1 MKKTTLLFLT
11 VFLTFFSLCN
21 AQSVIN
27 ITTSGGSYTS
37 EKWVNIT
44 TEINGAGTQ
53 VWGQGDGTYS
63 NGAGLINEDI
73 ELSPGVY
80 YVNCYDKFADSWDG
94 TLISITAYGEV
105 LNDNGGNSPDDGS
118 NNDVSSDW
126 EPDTPELELEVSLMI
141 TVPDAPSCLLP
152 LGLTAS
158 NITTSSAVLSWE
170 ESGTASLYNV
180 EVVLEGETATG
191 TPTDIG
197 VANGFT
203 KSDLTPFTE
212 YDFYVQADCESDGT
226 SGWVGPYTFSTLPV
240 APENDDCSGAIA
252 LTVNEDLECTVITS
266 GTTLGATESV
276 QEGEVTGTPNTDVWF
291 SFVATYPAHEI
302 EISNVENQGG
312 GTSTS
317 TDMGMAVYD
326 ATAGCEAL
334 VFVDDSDPNTLI
346 LEGLDVG
353 TTYYV
358 RVYGWYGTVQYNNFD
373 ICVGTLPCLE
383 GEASGAIVADCDNGE
398 FSIEVE
404 VTDQGDILHLSD
416 GTTTIDV
423 TGSGTYIFGPYISG
437 SEVDIDAIHTDE
449 YCDFEVDSFIY
460 DCPPSNDDCT
470 APISLI
476 ANMDLECTE
485 VTSATTLGATASSQ
499 EDDVT
504 GTPNTDVWF
513 SFEAISSI
521 HQIVISNVVNLGGGT
536 STSTDMGMAVY
547 DATNGCEAL
556 TIIDDSDPNTLM
568 LEGLEV
574 GTLYYV
580 RVYGW
585 SSSVQYNTFDICLGS
600 VMCMAAETTA
610 AVVPD
615 CDNDQFY
622 IDVLVT
628 EFGDLTSLSDG
639 NQEQTISESQPLYN
653 FGPYSNGTEV
663 TISAVHSN
671 TDCDFE
677 VDSFNYSCPPE
688 NDACSSATL
697 VSELPYNFSQ
707 DAIGATNNDGFIGS
721 CSYGMNDGVWY
732 TFMVDES
739 GTIEVDIS
747 EVTGWDLE
755 LAVYSG
761 TCGDFTCVTSSDS
774 GYSGDGESVSFT
786 GDAGVQYYV
795 NIGYYG
801 GSSDGSEGPFTIDVS
816 SPDTATLSPTL
827 SIVDHFEESSFSYY
841 PNPVENVLNIK
852 SVSTIQNVSV
862 FNMVGQEV
870 LRVNPAKIESTIDMS
885 QLSIGAYFVQVTI
898 DNIVETIKVVKH

>member
-266 GTTLGATESV
+266 GTTLGATESA

-326 ATAGCEAL
+326 ATTGCEAL
-334 VFVDDSDPNTLI
+334 VFVDDSDPNNLI

-358 RVYGWYGTVQYNNFD
+358 RVYGWYGTIQYNNFD
-373 ICVGTLPCLE
+373 ICIGTLPCLE
-383 GEASGAIVADCDNGE
+383 GEATGTIVTDCDSGE

-404 VTDQGDILHLSD
+404 VTYQGSMTDLTD
-416 GTTTIDV
+416 GTNTIEV
-423 TGSGTYIFGPYISG
+423 TSEGTYTFGPYP
-437 SEVDIDAIHTDE
+437 SETMVGIETVHNND
-449 YCDFEVDSFIY
+449 YCDFEVGEFEFKCPEVIVCGETLSETYCYGDDAEETFIY
-460 DCPPSNDDCT
+460 SSSDGITPLLIEFSQGTLEFYDSWGEIYTYDDLV
-470 APISLI
+470 IYDGL
-476 ANMDLECTE
+476 
-485 VTSATTLGATASSQ
+485 
-499 EDDVT
+499 DDA
-504 GTPNTDVWF
+504 GTVLF
-513 SFEAISSI
+513 
-521 HQIVISNVVNLGGGT
+521 
-536 STSTDMGMAVY
+536 
-547 DATNGCEAL
+547 
-556 TIIDDSDPNTLM
+556 DSDDDGYELA
-568 LEGLEV
+568 GLSFVANSGSIYMEFDSDSAVSCESGSETSWAYEV
-574 GTLYYV
+574 SCFSCIPG
-580 RVYGW
+580 
-585 SSSVQYNTFDICLGS
+585 DI
-600 VMCMAAETTA
+600 VAA
-610 AVVPD
+610 AVPN
-615 CDNDQFY
+615 CDSDQFY
-622 IDVLVT
+622 VDVAIT
-628 EFGDLTSLSDG
+628 EFGDLTSLTDG
-639 NQEQTISESQPLYN
+639 TQTETVSLSQPLYN
-653 FGPYSNGTEV
+653 FGPYASGTEV

-671 TDCDFE
+671 EACDFE
-677 VDSFNYSCPPE
+677 VGTYNFNCPPE

-707 DAIGATNNDGFIGS
+707 DAVGATNNDGFIGS
-721 CSYGMNDGVWY
+721 CSSGMNDGVWY
-732 TFMVDES
+732 TFIVDES

-761 TCGDFTCVTSSDS
+761 TCGDFTCATSSDS

-827 SIVDHFEESSFSYY
+827 SIVDHLEESSFSYF
-841 PNPVENVLNIK
+841 PNPVNDKLSIRSQYNIEMIT
-852 SVSTIQNVSV
+852 VM
-862 FNMVGQEV
+862 NMLGQEV
-870 LRVNPAKIESTIDMS
+870 MKVAPNSVSSDVEMS
-885 QLSIGAYFVQVTI
+885 QLQSGAYFVKVSI
-898 DNIVETIKVVKH
+898 DGKAEIIRIVKR